1 MTREYSFDKLKLYEC
16 NLNHTLLNA
25 HLLSDRRDDI
35 SVAFA
40 DAGMWVFGWA
50 GRWVVGGA
58 GRWVV
63 GGGLYR
69 A

>member
-1 MTREYSFDKLKLYEC
+1 MTREYSFDKLRLYEC
-16 NLNHTLLNA
+16 NLNHTLLSA

-50 GRWVVGGA
+50 GRWVVGG
-58 GRWVV
+58 
-63 GGGLYR
+63 GLYR
-69 A
+69 AQG